1 MRAVITQGCQLHRA
15 SVLVV
20 CKPLSSHPSVWKQR
34 FDSAA
39 RNFQKPEVSARAT
52 WFTSFWLCVCLRA
65 RLYRTLIY
73 LLCRITPGIRSSMTW
88 QSYRFL
94 LFRGVRRFRQDLKEI
109 WWLEKKIVNAVILLS
124 FLHRLVQVLA
134 LCVVLWGQ
142 QKCSR
147 VNIIQWF
154 CINVHFTQSHKT
166 TVLNVVVIHA
176 VVSCQ
181 HAVAV
186 LSFI

>member
-1 MRAVITQGCQLHRA
+1 MFFTIVCSVFSCLCSFPVVRAVITQGCQLHRA

-20 CKPLSSHPSVWKQR
+20 CKPLSSHPSGLK
-34 FDSAA
+34 AA
-39 RNFQKPEVSARAT
+39 FWFSSEEFPEAWSLGPCY
-52 WFTSFWLCVCLRA
+52 WFTRFWLCVCLRA
-65 RLYRTLIY
+65 RLYRTLLIY

-134 LCVVLWGQ
+134 LC
-142 QKCSR
+142 
-147 VNIIQWF
+147 
-154 CINVHFTQSHKT
+154 
-166 TVLNVVVIHA
+166 A
-176 VVSCQ
+176 
-181 HAVAV
+181 
-186 LSFI
+186 